1 MSEDTT
7 RQFPIPPDNS
17 FKKLIREA
25 VDEALQP
32 LIRRFDELT
41 QRFEQLDEK
50 VDRRLQD
57 TRPIWEE
64 VRSRL
69 EQVELR
75 LEKLGTKIDLLVQD
89 VFEVRSNQEN
99 LKRRVTR
106 LEEPP
111 S

>member
-7 RQFPIPPDNS
+7 RQFPILPDDS
-17 FKKLIREA
+17 LKKLIREA

-32 LIRRFDELT
+32 LTQRFDELI

-69 EQVELR
+69 EQVELG

-89 VFEVRSNQEN
+89 VF
-99 LKRRVTR
+99 
-106 LEEPP
+106 
-111 S
+111 